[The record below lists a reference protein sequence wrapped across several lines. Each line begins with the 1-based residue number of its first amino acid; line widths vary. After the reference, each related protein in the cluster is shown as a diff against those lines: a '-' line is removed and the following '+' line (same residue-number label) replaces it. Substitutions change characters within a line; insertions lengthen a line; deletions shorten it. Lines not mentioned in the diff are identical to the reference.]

1 MADEAE
7 SAERLMG
14 RSLQGTQM
22 DRIVIRDLVLPCRI
36 GAYARER
43 HGAQQVRFNVTLAVP
58 AAARPGSD
66 ALAEVVSYAG
76 IVDGIRALA
85 AGPHVNLVETLA
97 ERVAALCLAADPRIA
112 AARVRV
118 EKLEVVPDSAGV
130 GVEIVRHRDRDAAPT
145 PVPATPPPL
154 PLPPRDAIAARL
166 AAELP
171 RWRVEDTAGGPVLA
185 RSYRTSGWK
194 ATMMVANAIA
204 HLAESAWHHPDL
216 ALSYPSVTV
225 RLTTHD
231 AGGITDKDFA
241 LAARIEALLG
251 EADPATPPA
260 RRLLRPDPE

>member
-1 MADEAE
+1 MNGEV
-7 SAERLMG
+7 ERPRG
-14 RSLQGTQM
+14 RSRT
-22 DRIVIRDLVLPCRI
+22 DRILIRDLVLPCRI

-43 HGAQQVRFNVTLAVP
+43 HGTQRVRFNVALAVP
-58 AAARPGSD
+58 AAARPAGD
-66 ALAEVVSYAG
+66 ALSEVVSYAE
-76 IVDGIRALA
+76 VADGIRALA

-118 EKLEVVPDSAGV
+118 EKLEVEPDSAGV
-130 GVEIVRHRDRDAAPT
+130 GVEIVRRRDRNVAAMPAPAAPS
-145 PVPATPPPL
+145 
-154 PLPPRDAIAARL
+154 RDATAARL

-171 RWRVEDTAGGPVLA
+171 RWSVEDTAGGPVLA
-185 RSYRTSGWK
+185 RSYRTGGWK

-260 RRLLRPDPE
+260 QRLLRPDPE